1 MDIQNIARLIC
12 GIFGIVVLTPVF
24 IYSVFCFYCAVLS
37 DYNFYKGMVIR
48 GEKTEEIKD
57 FKKQISL
64 FFSAGYLTVMI
75 LFIFILLS
83 VYLVLNAVRIIK

>member
-1 MDIQNIARLIC
+1 MDIKNVARLIC

-37 DYNFYKGMVIR
+37 DYNK
-48 GEKTEEIKD
+48 
-57 FKKQISL
+57 KKQISL

-83 VYLVLNAVRIIK
+83 VYLVLNAVGIFK